1 MSAGDITAL
10 QLLGPSTGGIR
21 VHVAALAGGLERRG
35 LAAPV
40 LGPAGVLGDLG
51 NQAGDVRVPA
61 GVSPLSLLAARHDL
75 RPWRS
80 GADIVHAHGLK
91 AAWVALGGRPRRPLV
106 MTVHNVVL
114 DEAAGRSAD
123 FQRRLERHVLGKADR
138 VIAPTAAIVDR
149 IIGTVASDRLRV
161 VAPTFPTAHPGDARA
176 TVREAWGVDDDTP
189 VVICV
194 ARLHPQKDLETLL
207 GAWVSVVSDHPTARL
222 GIVGEGPSR
231 ADLEGLA
238 TKLGIERSVHFLGFR
253 PHAVDEI
260 AAADAMVLTSLWE
273 AIPIVLV
280 EAMQLGVPV
289 VSTDVGL
296 ASDLLARADETGR
309 TGGSVVPIGD
319 VGGVARGLSALLEDP
334 AEARSRGE
342 VGRAVAL
349 ELFDP
354 DTLVGAVAD
363 VYEEVV

>member
-1 MSAGDITAL
+1 
-10 QLLGPSTGGIR
+10 
-21 VHVAALAGGLERRG
+21 V
-35 LAAPV
+35 
-40 LGPAGVLGDLG
+40 
-51 NQAGDVRVPA
+51 
-61 GVSPLSLLAARHDL
+61 ARHDL

-91 AAWVALGGRPRRPLV
+91 AGWVALGGRPRRPLV

-123 FQRRLERHVLGKADR
+123 LQRRLERHVLGKADR
-138 VIAPTAAIVDR
+138 VIAPTAAIADR
-149 IIGTVASDRLRV
+149 IIGTVPSDRLRV
-161 VAPTFPTAHPGDARA
+161 VAPTFPTAHPG
-176 TVREAWGVDDDTP
+176 
-189 VVICV
+189 V

-231 ADLEGLA
+231 SDLEGLA

-253 PHAVDEI
+253 PHAVNEI

-296 ASDLLARADETGR
+296 AADLLARADESGR